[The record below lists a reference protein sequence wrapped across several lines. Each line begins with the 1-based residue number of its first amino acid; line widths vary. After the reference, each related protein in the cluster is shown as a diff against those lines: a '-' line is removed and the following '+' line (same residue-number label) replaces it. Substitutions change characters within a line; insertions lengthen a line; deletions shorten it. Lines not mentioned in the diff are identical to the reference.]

1 VPVGLSSAAVRALGW
16 VRYLLLST
24 TAESVSYL
32 ALAGIA
38 AVQINQR
45 GTGRGVPH
53 SIHQFPERGT
63 GFSGKHVPSMT
74 QVMKVQARQT
84 GLAGGLDPYPAAPK
98 TVAQWL
104 AGRAGEDQRII
115 IGLGETVQ
123 MRAEVG

>member
-1 VPVGLSSAAVRALGW
+1 VPVGLSSAVRALGW

-53 SIHQFPERGT
+53 SVHQFPQRGT
-63 GFSGKHVPSMT
+63 GFSGKHVPGMT
-74 QVMKVQARQT
+74 QVMKVQAFT
-84 GLAGGLDPYPAAPK
+84 S
-98 TVAQWL
+98 
-104 AGRAGEDQRII
+104 
-115 IGLGETVQ
+115 
-123 MRAEVG
+123 AEVVYGVTGTDVTG